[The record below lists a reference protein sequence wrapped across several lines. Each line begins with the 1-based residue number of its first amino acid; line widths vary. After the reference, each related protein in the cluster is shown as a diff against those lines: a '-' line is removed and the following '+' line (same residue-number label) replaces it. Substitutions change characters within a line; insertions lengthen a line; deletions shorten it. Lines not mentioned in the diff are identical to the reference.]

1 MAEAGQM
8 QEVESFRTWGPAMLD
23 PYPEVPKWYA
33 AYTSANHEKRVAHG
47 LGRRTVECY
56 LPLYGSVRRWKDRRV
71 RLETPLFPG
80 YVFVKIA
87 LRERLRVLQVPGVAR
102 LVAFEGYPA
111 PVPDEDIEAIRTC
124 LAGEHTLRPYPYLQR
139 GQRVRVLSGP
149 LAGLTGVVVRRK
161 KQTRLVISFD
171 LLMRSVAVEV
181 DGEEI
186 RVESPSKDNSS
197 GAKAQS
203 IPKYLCRT

>member
-1 MAEAGQM
+1 LGQT
-8 QEVESFRTWGPAMLD
+8 QSLERVGAWGPALSVA
-23 PYPEVPKWYA
+23 YAEGGVPKWYA
-33 AYTSANHEKRVAHG
+33 AYTSANHEKRVAQE
-47 LGRRTVECY
+47 LGWRSVESY

-71 RLETPLFPG
+71 RLEMPLFPG
-80 YVFVKIA
+80 YVFVKMA

-102 LVAFEGYPA
+102 LVGFEGQAA

-124 LAGEHTLRPYPYLQR
+124 LAGGHPLLPHPYLER
-139 GQRVRVLSGP
+139 GQRVRVVSGP

-181 DGEEI
+181 EGEEI
-186 RVESPSKDNSS
+186 RVESAAKGNPS
-197 GAKAQS
+197 GAEGQLFS
-203 IPKYLCRT
+203 